1 MTPRQDILPA
11 PLGSLDAE
19 LDALL
24 RRHARVVALAP
35 KEALYLRGSPP
46 DALFCIDA
54 GIVRLS
60 VTSAGGREAV
70 LGLVTAG
77 HWFGEASLFTGEPRG
92 HDAVAV
98 VDSQVLVVPR
108 ATLHE
113 LVDDQP
119 DYLLQFL
126 RLMGLRYRWTLARMD
141 HSRLQNLPARLAGI
155 IVEACRIEAERS
167 VVKSGAHITIAQ
179 EDLAHIL
186 GASRQ
191 SINKVLKSWE
201 RQGILQVSYRS
212 IIVTDLQSLSIMADE
227 R

>member
-1 MTPRQDILPA
+1 MPA
-11 PLGSLDAE
+11 PVGALDAE

-24 RRHARVVALAP
+24 RRHAKVVALDR
-35 KEALYLRGSPP
+35 KHMLYLRGSPP
-46 DALFCIDA
+46 DALFCVEA

-70 LGLVTAG
+70 LGLITAG
-77 HWFGEASLFTGEPRG
+77 HWFGEASLFTGEARG

-108 ATLHE
+108 ATLHD
-113 LVDDQP
+113 LVDDRS

-126 RLMGLRYRWTLARMD
+126 RLMGLRYRWTLGRMD
-141 HSRLQNLPARLAGI
+141 DSRLQNLPARLAGTL
-155 IVEACRIEAERS
+155 VEACRTEADRS
-167 VVKSGAHITIAQ
+167 TVESGGHVTIAQ

-201 RQGILQVSYRS
+201 RQGILRVSYRN
-212 IIVTDLQSLSIMADE
+212 IIVNDLQPLAIIADE

>member
-1 MTPRQDILPA
+1 MPA
-11 PLGSLDAE
+11 PLGALDAE

-24 RRHARVVALAP
+24 RRHARVVALAR

-46 DALFCIDA
+46 DALFCVDA

-77 HWFGEASLFTGEPRG
+77 HWFGEASLFTGEARG

-108 ATLHE
+108 ATLHD
-113 LVDDQP
+113 LVDDRP
-119 DYLLQFL
+119 NYLLQFL

-141 HSRLQNLPARLAGI
+141 DSRLQNLPARLAGTLA
-155 IVEACRIEAERS
+155 EACRTEAERS
-167 VVKSGAHITIAQ
+167 TVESRGHVTIAQ

-201 RQGILQVSYRS
+201 RQGILRVTYRN
-212 IIVTDLQSLSIMADE
+212 IIVNDLQSLGIIADE